1 MVKSNLVKLETSC
14 RVILPP
20 TESVLWS
27 NLCILTL
34 GRIST
39 DHTSGPLSL
48 SLSLSLSLIL
58 HLVIP
63 DAACPNI
70 NPALL
75 LLRQTPEILQLPL
88 VNGPVTRLGLRIQ
101 VPLVELVVQVPG

>member
-48 SLSLSLSLIL
+48 SLSLIL

-88 VNGPVTRLGLRIQ
+88 VNGPVTRLELRIQ
-101 VPLVELVVQVPG
+101 VPLVELVVKVPG

>member
-48 SLSLSLSLIL
+48 SLSLSLIL

-88 VNGPVTRLGLRIQ
+88 VNGPVARLGLRIQ
-101 VPLVELVVQVPG
+101 VPLVELVVKVPG